1 MGYVDPADAP
11 KVRCSGRHDYS
22 RYGIKVCLIRSKTSP
37 EVWEKL
43 LQVVPECPYVK
54 LPTCTKTILEI
65 LGNYPEG
72 MTRKSLREQM
82 LQKGYPSYRGKM
94 AESPWKA
101 AIFRPINWFA
111 NRLAKK
117 EIPKEEST
125 KTENNRIGLVQLNW
139 GR

>member
-1 MGYVDPADAP
+1 M
-11 KVRCSGRHDYS
+11 
-22 RYGIKVCLIRSKTSP
+22 CLIRSKTSP
-37 EVWEKL
+37 EVWKKL

-82 LQKGYPSYRGKM
+82 LQKGYPSYRIRRAIKTMGKDGRITL
-94 AESPWKA
+94 EGSN
-101 AIFRPINWFA
+101 FRPINWFA

>member
-1 MGYVDPADAP
+1 
-11 KVRCSGRHDYS
+11 
-22 RYGIKVCLIRSKTSP
+22 
-37 EVWEKL
+37 
-43 LQVVPECPYVK
+43 
-54 LPTCTKTILEI
+54 
-65 LGNYPEG
+65 
-72 MTRKSLREQM
+72 
-82 LQKGYPSYRGKM
+82 M

-101 AIFRPINWFA
+101 AIFRPINCFA